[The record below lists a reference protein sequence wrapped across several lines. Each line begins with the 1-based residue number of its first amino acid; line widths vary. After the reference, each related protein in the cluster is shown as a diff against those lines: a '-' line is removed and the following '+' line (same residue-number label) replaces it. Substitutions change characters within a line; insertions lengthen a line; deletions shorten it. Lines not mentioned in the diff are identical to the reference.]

1 MMKKALLVATVWAAG
16 CATSSA
22 EKINESAAAI
32 LAEHERTG
40 EVQSCLN
47 VRSIDSIQAVDEK
60 TLLIRSGVNDYYVSD
75 LKSRCSGS
83 TSGFNR
89 FEYTLSLSSLCR
101 NDIIRIVD
109 NATGFLA
116 GSCGMGSFEKL
127 EKKPPAEPA
136 EPSE

>member
-1 MMKKALLVATVWAAG
+1 MIKNPLLIGLFWAAG

-40 EVQSCLN
+40 EVQTCLN

-60 TLLIRSGVNDYYVSD
+60 TLLIRSGVSDYYVSD
-75 LKSRCSGS
+75 LKSRCGGS

-89 FEYTLSLSSLCR
+89 FEYTLSTGSLCR

-109 NATGFLA
+109 NGTGFLA

-127 EKKPPAEPA
+127 EKKPAAEPA
-136 EPSE
+136 E

>member
-1 MMKKALLVATVWAAG
+1 MKNLLWTGLVWAAG

-22 EKINESAAAI
+22 EPVNESAAKI
-32 LAEHERTG
+32 LAEHDRTG
-40 EVQSCLN
+40 EVRDCLN
-47 VRSIDSIQAVDEK
+47 VRNIGSIQAVDER
-60 TLLIRSGVNDYYVSD
+60 TLLIRSGVSDYYVSD

-89 FEYTLSLSSLCR
+89 FEYTISTGSLCR

-109 NATGFLA
+109 NTANILA

-127 EKKPPAEPA
+127 EKKPAVEPA
-136 EPSE
+136 E